1 MSLNEESKSLIQHLQ
16 NLGVIN
22 EDEGLKGED
31 EL

>member
-1 MSLNEESKSLIQHLQ
+1 MTLQEESIDLIQHLQ
-16 NLGVIN
+16 NQGIIT